1 MAINN
6 ERGLTKHALTSPETS
21 HMHWHRAHASLL
33 ACVLASSAFAA
44 GPTYTDPEK
53 TDADFPYQGE
63 YVGKVKT
70 SDGDVTVG
78 LQVIALGKGKFHAVG
93 YHGGLP
99 GDGWNKE
106 TKREAD
112 GELTDGAAVFTGDDA
127 FAKVKDGV
135 ATITSKDGVEV
146 GRLDKIQ
153 RSSSTLGA
161 KPPEGAVVLF
171 NGKSADAFEGG
182 KTTEDGLLMQG
193 CTSKQKFGSC
203 KVHIEFRTP
212 YQPED
217 RGQGRGNSGIYVG
230 ARYECQMLDSF
241 GLKGENNECG
251 GLYSVRAPD
260 VNMCLP
266 PLAWQTF
273 DIDYTAAKY
282 DGDKLVKNPRVTIS
296 HNGVVIHN
304 DVELPGERSTT
315 AAPNKP
321 GPEPG
326 PIYLQ
331 DHGNPLRYRNIW
343 VVEKK

>member
-1 MAINN
+1 MFRRVTTIASC
-6 ERGLTKHALTSPETS
+6 LLVAAAAL
-21 HMHWHRAHASLL
+21 
-33 ACVLASSAFAA
+33 AA
-44 GPTYTDPEK
+44 GPTYTDPDK
-53 TDADFPYQGE
+53 TDADYPFQGE
-63 YVGKVKT
+63 YAGQVKT
-70 SDGDVTVG
+70 ADGDVKYG
-78 LQVIALGKGKFHAVG
+78 LQIIALGKGKFHAVG
-93 YHGGLP
+93 YRGGLP
-99 GDGWNKE
+99 GEGWDKE
-106 TKREAD
+106 DKHEAD
-112 GELTDGAAVFTGDDA
+112 GELKEGAAVFSGEEA
-127 FAKVKDGV
+127 NAKVKEGV
-135 ATITSKDGVEV
+135 ATITDKEGAEI
-146 GRLDKIQ
+146 GRLNKVN
-153 RSSSTLGA
+153 RSSPTLGA

-171 NGKSADAFEGG
+171 DGKSADAFNGG

-193 CTSKQKFGSC
+193 CTSKQNFGSC

-212 YQPED
+212 YQPEE
-217 RGQGRGNSGIYVG
+217 RGQARGNSGIYVG

-251 GLYSVRAPD
+251 GLYSVKAPD

-266 PLAWQTF
+266 PLAWQTY

-282 DGDKLVKNPRVTIS
+282 EGEKLLVNPRVTIS
-296 HNGVVIHN
+296 HNGVVIHK

-343 VVEKK
+343 VVEAK